1 MPEIKYVAGTVRR
14 AAQHIAG
21 TLGGWLPAGDEP
33 RCVEVSLDPSI
44 EADALPGAVERL
56 AMVDADDI
64 SPGDRHRFEQTGRT
78 GAEVDGRRSADFLED
93 ARHVWLDVAHVVRG
107 AERTD
112 PRVEELDYVHAGVDL
127 GIEVAGHDR
136 RELLHQRVPGLWL
149 AVHERLGDRIV
160 PRRAALDEVARQRE

>member
-14 AAQHIAG
+14 AAQNITG

-64 SPGDRHRFEQTGRT
+64 SAGDRHRLQQTGRT
-78 GAEVDGRRSADFLED
+78 GAEVDGRCSADLREN
-93 ARHVWLDVAHVVRG
+93 ARHVRLDVAHVVGG
-107 AERTD
+107 AERAD
-112 PRVEELDYVHAGVDL
+112 PGVEELDHVHAGVDL
-127 GIEVAGHDR
+127 GVE
-136 RELLHQRVPGLWL
+136 
-149 AVHERLGDRIV
+149 
-160 PRRAALDEVARQRE
+160 